1 MIKFSGVTYLTMA
14 MITVVALS
22 SCATA
27 PIQEM
32 SDARQALQAA
42 RDAGTQQHAPRYQ
55 RDAEAYLQEAERN
68 LGDGNPGYKPARENA
83 VAAKQRAIT
92 GRHVALA
99 IHAAKNAVAEA
110 VGAGKLSNATQTALR
125 DAVVAATQGDD
136 ARAIALANDSK
147 TLAEQDLAR

>member
-1 MIKFSGVTYLTMA
+1 MVKFSGVTYLSIVV
-14 MITVVALS
+14 ITVAGLS

-55 RDAEAYLQEAERN
+55 RDAETYLQDAERN
-68 LGDGNPGYKPARENA
+68 LGDGSSGYKPARENA
-83 VAAKQRAIT
+83 LAAKQRAIT

-110 VGAGKLSNATQTALR
+110 VAAGKLSNATQTALQ
-125 DAVVAATQGDD
+125 DAVAAANQGDD
-136 ARAIALANDSK
+136 IRAIALANDSK
-147 TLAEQDLAR
+147 ALAEQDLAR